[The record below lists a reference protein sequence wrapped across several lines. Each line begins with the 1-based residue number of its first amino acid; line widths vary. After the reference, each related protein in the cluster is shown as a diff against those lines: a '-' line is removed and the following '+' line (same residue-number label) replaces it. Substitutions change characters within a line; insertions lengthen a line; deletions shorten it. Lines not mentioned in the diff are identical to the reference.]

1 MRRKGGQR
9 ADGRSGADAPDPSLC
24 LAQLLVYMRLHLL
37 SALLLA
43 MEPSAT
49 ALRRVLVTGGNKGI
63 GQAICKRILCDYPDA
78 HVLLGSRNQ
87 ARGDKAVQQ
96 IVEAV
101 PGAAGRIETL
111 ALEVTTATSVAA
123 AAAAVAEKYATEETP
138 LHGLVCNAG
147 VGFGQTISETL
158 AVNLYGAKRCCEAFV
173 PLLAPDGGRVVTISS
188 ASAPNFVAGL
198 DAAQQQ
204 VFTSPQASWA
214 QLDEAL
220 QRYAASSDYEGQAY
234 GLSKAALTQYTMQLA
249 AAQPR
254 LKVNACSPGYV
265 LTDLTAGMGATKRP
279 DESNCHVAPL
289 FLLFGEV
296 PTPAGCAHYYGS
308 DAVRSPLN
316 VYRGPG
322 DPPYTE

>member
-1 MRRKGGQR
+1 MRVLF
-9 ADGRSGADAPDPSLC
+9 S
-24 LAQLLVYMRLHLL
+24 
-37 SALLLA
+37 LLLL

-63 GQAICKRILCDYPDA
+63 GQAICKRILCDHPDT

-87 ARGDKAVQQ
+87 ARGEKAVQQ
-96 IVEAV
+96 ILDAV
-101 PGAAGRIETL
+101 PGAAGRIEAV
-111 ALEVTTATSVAA
+111 ALEVTDDASVAA
-123 AAAAVAEKYATEETP
+123 AAAAVSEKYSTEEAP

-147 VGFGQTISETL
+147 VGFGRSIPETL

-173 PLLAPDGGRVVTISS
+173 PLLTPEGGRVVTIAS
-188 ASAPNFVAGL
+188 ASGPNFLSGL

-204 VFTSPQASWA
+204 VFTSPQSTWA
-214 QLDEAL
+214 ELEETL
-220 QRYAASSDYEGQAY
+220 QRYAAASDYDGQAY
-234 GLSKAALTQYTMQLA
+234 GLSKAALTQFTMQLA
-249 AAQPR
+249 AAHPR

-296 PTPAGCAHYYGS
+296 PTPAGSAYYYGS

-322 DPPYTE
+322 DPPYTG